1 MTYKWRGRTMTE
13 VIVAVT
19 FVGFLTGFVAVL
31 CIGNYY
37 RALRA
42 MERQKQKRIARL
54 SGHGGNGIVGAESPG
69 STASSSHVGDEQ
81 QRLLGGQNV
90 HSGGGPR
97 RRNGMEDN
105 GETLL
110 LDLNDGPRGAPHV
123 SSI

>member
-1 MTYKWRGRTMTE
+1 
-13 VIVAVT
+13 VT

-37 RALRA
+37 RAIRA

-54 SGHGGNGIVGAESPG
+54 SGHAGNGIVGAESPG

-81 QRLLGGQNV
+81 QRLLGGE
-90 HSGGGPR
+90 GPR

-105 GETLL
+105 QESLL
-110 LDLNDGPRGAPHV
+110 LDLNDGPQGGHV
-123 SSI
+123 TNI